1 MELLID
7 RYAENILGVL
17 GCYDRI
23 IIRGTLPTIC
33 YADGMARYLTSKEIR
48 LFDYTQFADPYREK
62 LKAHAEALATKNS
75 MPIEFI
81 RSSNARKEDIA
92 KKHLDN
98 SKFGLVCI
106 LSAMEAC
113 ATYKPWH
120 DKVSHRTFLKSA
132 QGKCL
137 HYYFYFNDPDIGFG
151 YVRVPTWCPFQLQVY
166 FNGHNVL
173 ANQLSKKK
181 IGYSMVDNA
190 FDYIEDLPIG
200 QAGFDKAQNLSD
212 KMDISKLFKKME
224 WLSKLYCP
232 IHQDFG
238 QSYHWSIMQ
247 IEYATDI
254 VFDNAATLKPIYD
267 DLIATAIHTVKP
279 ANISTFFGQK
289 LHGNYEG
296 QMGNNYNIRLE
307 GSRIKHSMG
316 PVSIKMY
323 DKFNKILRIETTV
336 NDVSFFKHYRT
347 VEHRDGTTSQQQA
360 ALKKNI
366 FSLPIL
372 CVLMK
377 SANGRY
383 LEFISAI
390 EDHTIGKKKLEKI
403 SKPKV
408 ENDRTYKGFN
418 FFEKIDQD
426 ILLHLTSGEFNISG
440 FRKKDFTKR
449 FKRLST
455 FQISRIFKRLRVIGL
470 IKKVPSTYKYYI
482 TKLGK
487 EAILTA
493 LKLKNMVII
502 PYLNYN
508 IAA

>member
-1 MELLID
+1 MELLTT
-7 RYAENILGVL
+7 RYADNIIGIL
-17 GCYDRI
+17 GCYDRLVVK
-23 IIRGTLPTIC
+23 GTLPSLC
-33 YADGMARYLTSKEIR
+33 YSEGMSRYLKKNNFL
-48 LFDYTQFADPYREK
+48 LFDYTKFADPFREK
-62 LKAHAEALATKNS
+62 LKAHAEELALKHS
-75 MPIEFI
+75 IVIEFI
-81 RSSNARKEDIA
+81 RSSSARKEDIA
-92 KKHLDN
+92 KKHLDAN
-98 SKFGLVCI
+98 KFGLVCI

-120 DKVSHRTFLKSA
+120 DKVSHKTFLKSA

-181 IGYSMVDNA
+181 MSYSIVDNA
-190 FDYIEDLPIG
+190 FDYVEN
-200 QAGFDKAQNLSD
+200 FEKAQKMSD
-212 KMDISKLFKKME
+212 ALNVNMLFKKLE

-232 IHQDFG
+232 IHQEFG
-238 QSYHWSIMQ
+238 ETYHWSIMQ
-247 IEYATDI
+247 CEYATDI
-254 VFDNAATLKPIYD
+254 IFDNSATLRPIYE

-279 ANISTFFGQK
+279 ANICTFFGQK

-296 QMGNNYNIRLE
+296 EMGNQYNIRLE

-360 ALKKNI
+360 SVKKNI
-366 FSLPIL
+366 FSLPAIAD
-372 CVLMK
+372 LMK
-377 SANGRY
+377 AANGRY

-390 EDHTIGKKKLEKI
+390 EDQTIGKKKLEKI
-403 SKPKV
+403 TTPKV

-418 FFEKIDQD
+418 FFEKIDQS
-426 ILLHLTSGEFNISG
+426 ILIHLTSGEFNISG
-440 FRKKDFTKR
+440 FRKKDFEKR
-449 FKRLST
+449 FKRLSS
-455 FQISRIFKRLRVIGL
+455 FQISRILKRLRVIGL
-470 IKKVPSTYKYYI
+470 IKKAKATYKYYM
-482 TKLGK
+482 TRLGK

-502 PYLNYN
+502 PELNYN
-508 IAA
+508 ALA

>member
-1 MELLID
+1 MELLTN
-7 RYAENILGVL
+7 RYAENIVGVL

-23 IIRGTLPTIC
+23 VIRGTLPTIC
-33 YADGMARYLTSKEIR
+33 YPEGMARYLTTNQIR
-48 LFDYTQFADPYREK
+48 LFDYPKFADPYREK
-62 LKAHAEALATKNS
+62 LKVHAEGLATKYS
-75 MPIEFI
+75 IAIEFI
-81 RSSNARKEDIA
+81 RSSNVRKEDIA
-92 KKHLDN
+92 KKHFDKT
-98 SKFGLVCI
+98 KFGLVCI

-113 ATYKPWH
+113 ATYKGWH
-120 DKVSHRTFLKSA
+120 DKVSHKTFLKSA

-137 HYYFYFNDPDIGFG
+137 HYYFYFNDPVIGFG

-173 ANQLSKKK
+173 ANQLSKKN
-181 IGYSMVDNA
+181 ISYSMVDNA
-190 FDYIEDLPIG
+190 FDYIEH
-200 QAGFDKAQNLSD
+200 FEKAQ
-212 KMDISKLFKKME
+212 KISEALDVNKLFKKLE

-232 IHQDFG
+232 VHQEFG
-238 QSYHWSIMQ
+238 ETYHWSIMQ
-247 IEYATDI
+247 AEYATDI
-254 VFDNAATLKPIYD
+254 VFDSPATLKPIYD

-279 ANISTFFGQK
+279 ANICTFFGQK

-296 QMGNNYNIRLE
+296 EMGNHYNIRLE
-307 GSRIKHSMG
+307 GSRIKHTMG

-347 VEHRDGTTSQQQA
+347 VEHRDGSKSQEQA
-360 ALKKNI
+360 SMKKNI
-366 FSLPIL
+366 YSLPIL
-372 CVLMK
+372 ANLMRA
-377 SANGRY
+377 ANGRY

-403 SKPKV
+403 TTSKT
-408 ENDRTYKGFN
+408 ENDRTYRGFN
-418 FFEKIDQD
+418 FFEKIDQS
-426 ILLHLTSGEFNISG
+426 ILIHLTSGEFNISG

-449 FKRLST
+449 FKKLSS

-470 IKKVPSTYKYYI
+470 IKKVAATYKYYI

-502 PYLNYN
+502 PQLNYN